1 MYLCKR
7 RGQLDE
13 TLATL
18 KFCSIASQVR
28 LKTVDVGGRA
38 DSQVE
43 VLKTEVKYLRDIL
56 HGKKGRNLG
65 ETGSLIRT
73 IQNLKEENCKL
84 KQYEQNYQ
92 HIEDMIK
99 ENQILKSKFKMLK
112 TTEPE
117 DLKSMSNT
125 RSFLP
130 YLPLKEFKSLSSDQ
144 SFGATNKDRSHSN
157 DVNGHGDWIIQP
169 KNLSSFN
176 RNLKADRR
184 PSQDNCKKS
193 SFLERLQHERKDHKT
208 NASIGSML
216 TLKVGRSKSGNSPDS
231 LQKTKLSLI
240 DNKAPLY
247 VKTSKFA
254 GVQFKSKFGKKSF
267 GQLIKENS
275 MDNREK
281 DLQWRKKRS
290 RIDLIKISNMKLEGS
305 QPKLAWSRSYIKH
318 DIIDKDTATKAA
330 IDKIRLGL
338 ASSARRLANIDN
350 ISYTSANTLTG
361 RHVGH
366 YTTSMER
373 MMRELNMIS
382 FN

>member
-38 DSQVE
+38 DSQVD
-43 VLKTEVKYLRDIL
+43 VLKTEVKYLRGIL
-56 HGKKGRNLG
+56 QGRRGRNLG
-65 ETGSLIRT
+65 DTGSLIGI
-73 IQNLKEENCKL
+73 IQSLKEENSKL
-84 KQYEQNYQ
+84 KQYEQNYH

-117 DLKSMSNT
+117 NLKSMPNT

-144 SFGATNKDRSHSN
+144 SFGATNKDRSLSD

-184 PSQDNCKKS
+184 PSQDNFKKS
-193 SFLERLQHERKDHKT
+193 SFLERLQHERKNHKS
-208 NASIGSML
+208 NASIGSMV
-216 TLKVGRSKSGNSPDS
+216 TLKVGRSKSGNSPDF
-231 LQKTKLSLI
+231 LQKTKLSFI

-275 MDNREK
+275 MDNRENE
-281 DLQWRKKRS
+281 LQWRKKRS
-290 RIDLIKISNMKLEGS
+290 RIDLIKIRNTKLEGS
-305 QPKLAWSRSYIKH
+305 QQKLAWSRSHIKH
-318 DIIDKDTATKAA
+318 DIIDEDTATKAA

-350 ISYTSANTLTG
+350 ISYTSANNLTG